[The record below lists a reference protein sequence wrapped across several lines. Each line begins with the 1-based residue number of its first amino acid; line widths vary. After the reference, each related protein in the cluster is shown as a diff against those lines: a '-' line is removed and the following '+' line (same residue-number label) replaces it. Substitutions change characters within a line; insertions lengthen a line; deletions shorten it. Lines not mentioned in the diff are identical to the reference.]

1 MLDDLTDAIVR
12 FRDERDWKQ
21 FHSAKNL
28 AMSVAI
34 EAAELMELFQWART
48 EEEQRAVIQGRL
60 DDLRDELADVL
71 IYVLLLCREV
81 GVPPGDAVLTKIEK
95 NQAKYPVDQSRGSA
109 KKYTEMTTRPE

>member
-1 MLDDLTDAIVR
+1 MLDDVTDAIVR

-48 EEEQRAVIQGRL
+48 EEEQRAVIQERL

-71 IYVLLLCREV
+71 IYTLLLCREV
-81 GVPPGDAVLTKIEK
+81 GVSPGDAVLAKIEK
-95 NQAKYPVDQSRGSA
+95 NRAKYPVDQSRGSA

>member
-1 MLDDLTDAIVR
+1 MLDELTDAIVR

-28 AMSVAI
+28 TMSVAI

-48 EEEQRAVIQGRL
+48 EGEQDAVTRERF

-71 IYVLLLCREV
+71 IYILLLCREV
-81 GVPPGDAVLTKIEK
+81 GVPPGEAVLAKIEK
-95 NQAKYPVDQSRGSA
+95 NRAKYPIDRSKGSA
-109 KKYTEMTTRPE
+109 KKYTELTTSPE